1 MGNNMKIRKMIKEDI
16 PQLEILYRL
25 YWNEK
30 SDIEK
35 MKEKFDEIN
44 QKNDY
49 IILSAEEGN
58 KLIGSVMGI
67 VCQELYGPCKPF
79 LVVENLVV
87 AKEFQKNGIGK
98 ALMREIEN
106 YAKEKDCRQI
116 ILVTESNREDA
127 LAFYP
132 KIGFPKGTNS
142 GFKKKLK

>member
-1 MGNNMKIRKMIKEDI
+1 MKIRKMIKEDI

-44 QKNDY
+44 KREDY
-49 IILSAEEGN
+49 ILLSAEENN
-58 KLIGSVMGI
+58 KLTDSVMGI

-87 AKEFQKNGIGK
+87 AKDAQRKGVGK
-98 ALMREIEN
+98 ALMAEIEKF
-106 YAKEKDCRQI
+106 AKKQDCRQI
-116 ILVTESNREDA
+116 ILVTESDREDA
-127 LAFYP
+127 LSFYP
-132 KIGFPKGTNS
+132 AIGFPKGTNS
-142 GFKKKLK
+142 GFKKKIK

>member
-1 MGNNMKIRKMIKEDI
+1 MKIRKMVKKDI

-25 YWNEK
+25 YWNEP

-44 QKNDY
+44 TKEDY
-49 IILSAEEGN
+49 IILSAEKDN

-67 VCQELYGPCKPF
+67 VCQELYGPCQPF

-87 AKEFQKNGIGK
+87 AKESQKKGVGK
-98 ALMREIEN
+98 ALMSEIEK

-116 ILVTESNREDA
+116 ILVTESDRTDA
-127 LAFYP
+127 LSFYP
-132 KIGFPKGTNS
+132 KIGFPQGKNS

>member
-1 MGNNMKIRKMIKEDI
+1 MKIRKMIKEDI

-44 QKNDY
+44 KREDY
-49 IILSAEEGN
+49 IILSAEENN
-58 KLIGSVMGI
+58 KLTGSVMGI

-87 AKEFQKNGIGK
+87 AKDAQRKGVGK
-98 ALMREIEN
+98 ALMAEIEKF
-106 YAKEKDCRQI
+106 AKKTRLQ
-116 ILVTESNREDA
+116 
-127 LAFYP
+127 
-132 KIGFPKGTNS
+132 TNNPCYRI
-142 GFKKKLK
+142 